1 MSSSSASHSSSA
13 DNNSDDESG
22 PRYGKNAITKVNLD
36 KGSIVYGYGFSSPGD
51 PDVRNPLNVVSAA
64 TFEMMRGYHPP
75 FGRHPLTRRPFQYLR
90 SVPPPTDKESGYVTY
105 RLSGDKET
113 LQEIQEPTN
122 AVIGPPNA
130 SSSAAAAAANVA
142 IGPPIPVSTL
152 AQSVRDTSWHN
163 IASSVVFGT
172 PVYTGEMRR
181 LLEEI
186 AGLSRDLR
194 DVQMHSSLQGHG
206 HGSQNFEGYMA
217 ASTRIRNYR
226 AALARADDQ
235 FQRLYAI
242 ERDRYVGGGGR
253 LGVVSACLGA
263 GDRFFL
269 ETELGL
275 IQRRLNAIQPDV
287 EEQARGM
294 GTMATG
300 LWGLYE
306 DEISGLTARQTN
318 LRQQLAA
325 LPREEGEGCK
335 VSRKS
340 RQRKSRQRKS
350 RQRRSRATR
359 RR

>member
-1 MSSSSASHSSSA
+1 L
-13 DNNSDDESG
+13 SD
-22 PRYGKNAITKVNLD
+22 
-36 KGSIVYGYGFSSPGD
+36 
-51 PDVRNPLNVVSAA
+51 
-64 TFEMMRGYHPP
+64 
-75 FGRHPLTRRPFQYLR
+75 
-90 SVPPPTDKESGYVTY
+90 DKES
-105 RLSGDKET
+105 

-122 AVIGPPNA
+122 
-130 SSSAAAAAANVA
+130 SSSSAAAAANVA

-181 LLEEI
+181 LLEQI

-194 DVQMHSSLQGHG
+194 DVQMQSSLQGHG

-217 ASTRIRNYR
+217 ASTRIRNLR
-226 AALARADDQ
+226 AELARADDQ

-287 EEQARGM
+287 LEQGLGG

-300 LWGLYE
+300 LGGEYE
-306 DEISGLTARQTN
+306 DEISDLTERQTN